1 MRAVAAYLERRHAL
15 ATFNPADAH
24 PAIALSRARHAASC
38 RQLPP
43 RPALTQPPPAP
54 AADNGVEVSSSN
66 STTDEGSGLDSKMAD
81 SEAASLPSSGCASV
95 RGVVPVLHN
104 RYVYLQFS
112 VLAAP
117 PPMDNNGASGS
128 SIGGSGIGGSAKG
141 SGEDNVI
148 MVVGLSTSG
157 MRLDCAP
164 GACAHSIG
172 LTTDGR
178 LLVGGRTYGA
188 FAAPPATANPS
199 GLDSAAAAARAR
211 ASTTADASATSTDEE
226 AEEVNLSHPPRR
238 MEFGAGSTVGMLVF
252 RDNDAEDDDDEA
264 SSSSGGDASSS
275 SSSGWAAVWAAFT
288 VDGIAV
294 TCIELNGNDEAIGA
308 GPGSSGSGDSNEG
321 FGGSLVRLLVPRNA
335 VVFPTATFV
344 SSGSSSSSGADSGTP
359 GTGGGPACRL
369 AVRGRFSAGDLVGD
383 DRPGILSGQPGAASP
398 KPGVPTPDPCA
409 ARAAPPDCTVYAL
422 DGSIVRMP
430 LVLPLNDA

>member
-1 MRAVAAYLERRHAL
+1 
-15 ATFNPADAH
+15 
-24 PAIALSRARHAASC
+24 
-38 RQLPP
+38 
-43 RPALTQPPPAP
+43 
-54 AADNGVEVSSSN
+54 
-66 STTDEGSGLDSKMAD
+66 
-81 SEAASLPSSGCASV
+81 V

-112 VLAAP
+112 ILAAP
-117 PPMDNNGASGS
+117 PPLDSNTNVSGS
-128 SIGGSGIGGSAKG
+128 
-141 SGEDNVI
+141 DDVV

-157 MRLDCAP
+157 MPLDCAP

-199 GLDSAAAAARAR
+199 GFQDTTATKTTTAEAAAVV
-211 ASTTADASATSTDEE
+211 SPEE
-226 AEEVNLSHPPRR
+226 ELTQSRPPRR

-252 RDNDAEDDDDEA
+252 RDNDAEDDEEA
-264 SSSSGGDASSS
+264 SAATSSG
-275 SSSGWAAVWAAFT
+275 GWAAVWAAFT
-288 VDGIAV
+288 VDGTAV
-294 TCIELNGNDEAIGA
+294 TCVELTEGTAGG
-308 GPGSSGSGDSNEG
+308 GPGSNSPRGSGGGDNNEG

-344 SSGSSSSSGADSGTP
+344 CSSSSSMSSSTTDSTRSTSGSSGSS
-359 GTGGGPACRL
+359 GTGGGPQCRL
-369 AVRGRFSAGDLVGD
+369 TVRGRFSAGDLVGD

-430 LVLPLNDA
+430 LVLPLNDTE